1 MLVSVSLHLFSHC
14 RASVAFGLMFFQ
26 LVWFGAEGGHLQ
38 LAKQTDIFAILD
50 REETAE
56 TATAPAYQIQNTNK
70 ELDDD
75 PARVTRKGER
85 KSSSIIN
92 PISHCPGHI

>member
-1 MLVSVSLHLFSHC
+1 MRSRPTSP
-14 RASVAFGLMFFQ
+14 
-26 LVWFGAEGGHLQ
+26 
-38 LAKQTDIFAILD
+38 AILD

-56 TATAPAYQIQNTNK
+56 AATAPAYEIQNTNK

-85 KSSSIIN
+85 KSSSIIKRFE
-92 PISHCPGHI
+92 GKE